1 VRDARV
7 ADCKPDRGHR
17 GSGWSQW
24 QSWPFL
30 LFIFVRATV
39 FLPPPLLAQNELPA
53 EAQQE
58 LKKLPP
64 AAQAVI
70 PKLFALD
77 WLPQPQWKMHAA
89 NIPHGEGI
97 DLDDSDWQLV
107 TTPSQ
112 GPLEAVWY
120 RAWIEIPKSLHG
132 DDITGTKI
140 SFRFNADA
148 DGLGPTIVYFN
159 GRRVAMGDD
168 LEPILLFE
176 NARAGDKILV
186 AVKLTRSS
194 GPKHF
199 EGAEFRIQRAHGS
212 PNSETLWQELFALG
226 EIAPG
231 FGPKADEVKRRI
243 QAASS
248 AVDVPALQQGDK
260 QGFDNSLAKAHAEL
274 SELEQ
279 PVKNFFVQ
287 ATGNSHI
294 DAAWLWPSTET
305 VDVVRRTF
313 ATALQ
318 LMDEYPELHYAQSAA
333 QYSEWME
340 EKYPALFRQTQNRA
354 REHRWELVGG
364 MWVEPD
370 LNMPDGESLVR
381 QILIGKRFFRKN
393 YNADVRIGWNPDSFG
408 YNWQL
413 PQIYKKSGIDYFVT
427 QKMSWNET
435 NQLPLTLFWWQSPDG
450 SRVLTYFPTGYGG
463 SLEPV
468 RLAYQLGLG
477 ASHNPGLTQALNL
490 FGEGD
495 HGGGPTR
502 DMLDRGIRWSEP
514 GLVFPKLK
522 FGSAQEFFSGVEKKL
537 DSAHS
542 PVWNYQ
548 SVATQKPELPASTD
562 EKIELP
568 IWNDELYLEFHRGVF
583 TTQAKHK
590 QNMRQ
595 SEEWLLNAEK
605 YAALAWLRGDTY
617 PGERLNQ
624 AWKKV
629 LFNQFHDLAAGSGIG
644 IIYKDA
650 QRDYDVAHWIAHDTT
665 ASALRTLSA
674 EIDTRSIPGTPV
686 LVWNPLAW
694 KRTDL
699 VSLDLQ
705 LPAKSPS
712 GITVVDSRGK
722 PLLSQILSANAATNT
737 YRLLLEP
744 KDVPSLGYVVLH
756 VAAGNPTVPSDLHA
770 HGTTLENSVLRV
782 TIDSSTGCITSLY
795 NKTTQFESLAK
806 NSCGN
811 ELIAFHDQ
819 PKEYDAW
826 NIDADFEKDFSRLD
840 RADSVELVEKGPLRA
855 TIRVSRKWQNSRLVQ
870 DISLYAGM
878 NRVDV
883 TNDIDWHESHVLLK
897 TAFPLAA
904 WGSEATY
911 EIPYGTITRPTTR
924 NNSWESAKFEV
935 PALRWADLGDGKH
948 GFSLLN
954 ESKYGY
960 DAKGNVLRLS
970 LLRSPKDPDP
980 QADQG
985 HHRFAYSLYAHG
997 GDWKEALTV
1006 ERGYEFNYKLE
1017 AFQVQPHT
1025 GAMGLEHSYVSVDAP
1040 DLVLTAMKKTEDGDG
1055 LLLRFYEWAGSNG
1068 EAEIAVPEGATAAR
1082 IANLMEEASD
1092 PELPLHRG
1100 RVKVPYHP
1108 FEIISLRLSY
1118 PPLQAQG
1125 E

>member
-1 VRDARV
+1 M
-7 ADCKPDRGHR
+7 CR
-17 GSGWSQW
+17 GSGRSGWRGC
-24 QSWPFL
+24 PFL
-30 LFIFVRATV
+30 LFILAVTSVLAPRSLF
-39 FLPPPLLAQNELPA
+39 AQNQLPD
-53 EAQQE
+53 EAKQE
-58 LKKLPP
+58 LKKFPP

-89 NIPHGEGI
+89 DLPHGEGI
-97 DLDDSDWQLV
+97 DLNDSDWQSV
-107 TTPSQ
+107 TPPSE
-112 GPLEAVWY
+112 GPADAVWY
-120 RAWIEIPKSLHG
+120 RAWIEIPQSLNG
-132 DDITGTKI
+132 DDITGAKI
-140 SFRFNADA
+140 SFRFNVDA

-159 GRRVAMGDD
+159 GRRVSMGDD
-168 LEPILLFE
+168 LEPISLFE
-176 NARAGDKILV
+176 NGKAGDKILV
-186 AVKLTRSS
+186 AVKLTRSI

-199 EGAEFRIQRAHGS
+199 HGAELRIIRPSGL
-212 PNSETLWQELFALG
+212 PNSETLWQELFSLG
-226 EIAPG
+226 EIAP
-231 FGPKADEVKRRI
+231 ALSSRDDEVRQRI

-248 AVDVPALQQGDK
+248 DVDFGALQHGDK
-260 QGFDNSLAKAHAEL
+260 QTFDKSIAKAH
-274 SELEQ
+274 SELTPLDG
-279 PVKNFFVQ
+279 PVKNLSVQ

-294 DAAWLWPSTET
+294 DAAWLWPWTET
-305 VDVVRRTF
+305 VDVVHRTF

-318 LMDEYPELHYAQSAA
+318 LMGEYPQLHFSQSAA

-340 EKYPALFRQTQNRA
+340 QKYPALFQQTVNRVK
-354 REHRWELVGG
+354 EHRWELVGG

-381 QILIGKRFFRKN
+381 QILIGKRYFRQK
-393 YNADVRIGWNPDSFG
+393 YDVDVRIGWNPDSFG

-463 SLEPV
+463 SLEPSY
-468 RLAYQLGLG
+468 LAYQLGLG
-477 ASHNPGLTQALNL
+477 ASRNPGLTQSLNL

-502 DMLDRGIRWSEP
+502 DMLDRGIRWSQP
-514 GLVFPKLK
+514 GLVFPKLN
-522 FGSAQEFFSGVEKKL
+522 FGSAQAFFSSVETKL

-542 PVWNYQ
+542 PLWNYK
-548 SVATQKPELPASTD
+548 SVAAQNPELPASTD
-562 EKIELP
+562 GKIELP

-590 QNMRQ
+590 QNMRE

-605 YAALAWLRGDTY
+605 LSSLAWLKGDAY
-617 PGERLNQ
+617 PTDRLNE

-644 IIYKDA
+644 VIYKDA
-650 QRDYDVAHWIAHDTT
+650 QRDYDVVHWIANDATT
-665 ASALRTLSA
+665 SALHTVTA

-699 VSLDLQ
+699 VSFDVQ
-705 LPAKSPS
+705 LPTKPPS
-712 GITVVDSRGK
+712 GISVLDSHGK
-722 PLLSQILSANAATNT
+722 PLAFQVLSSNAATNA
-737 YRLLLEP
+737 YRLMVRAT
-744 KDVPSLGYVVLH
+744 DVPSLGYTVLH
-756 VAAGNPTVPSDLHA
+756 VAPGTQTVPSDLRA
-770 HGTTLENSVLRV
+770 SGTTIENSILKL
-782 TIDSSTGCITSLY
+782 TIDSATGCITSLY
-795 NKTTQFESLAK
+795 NKETQFETLEK

-826 NIDADFEKDFSRLD
+826 NIDAGFEKNFSLLD
-840 RADSVELVEKGPLRA
+840 RAESVQLVEKGPLRA
-855 TIRVSRKWQNSRLVQ
+855 TIRVSRVWQNSRFVQ

-883 TNDIDWHESHVLLK
+883 TNDMDWHESHILLK

-904 WGSEATY
+904 SSSEATY
-911 EIPYGTITRPTTR
+911 EIPYGTIARPTTR

-935 PALRWADLGDGKH
+935 PALRWADLGDGQH
-948 GFSLLN
+948 GFSLIN

-985 HHRFAYSLYAHG
+985 HHHFTYSLYPHS
-997 GDWKEALTV
+997 GDWKKARTV
-1006 ERGYEFNYKLE
+1006 ARGYEFNYKLQ
-1017 AFQVQPHT
+1017 AFQVEPHT
-1025 GAMGLEHSYVSVDAP
+1025 GSLTPEHSYVSVDAP
-1040 DLVLTAMKKTEDGDG
+1040 NLVLTAMKKTEDGDG
-1055 LLLRFYEWAGSNG
+1055 LLLRLYEWAGKSG
-1068 EAEIAVPEGATAAR
+1068 EADIAVPQGATAAR
-1082 IANLMEEASD
+1082 LANLMEETSD
-1092 PELPLHRG
+1092 GELPLTNG

-1108 FEIISLRLSY
+1108 FEIVSIRLSY
-1118 PPLQAQG
+1118 PPLQTRG
-1125 E
+1125 K

>member
-7 ADCKPDRGHR
+7 TGYKPDPGYRGA
-17 GSGWSQW
+17 GWSRW
-24 QSWPFL
+24 QRCPFL
-30 LFIFVRATV
+30 LFLFVSATV
-39 FLPPPLLAQNELPA
+39 LLAPPLLAQNELPD
-53 EAQQE
+53 EAKQE
-58 LKKLPP
+58 LTKLPP
-64 AAQAVI
+64 PAQALI
-70 PKLFALD
+70 PKLYALD

-97 DLDDSDWQLV
+97 DVNDADWQFV
-107 TTPSQ
+107 TAPSQ

-120 RAWIEIPKSLHG
+120 RAWIEIPKALSG
-132 DDITGTKI
+132 DDITGAKI
-140 SFRFNADA
+140 SFRLNANA
-148 DGLGPTIVYFN
+148 DGLGATIVYFN

-168 LEPILLFE
+168 LEPIVLFE

-186 AVKLTRSS
+186 AVKLTRSI

-199 EGAEFRIQRAHGS
+199 QGADLRIERPSGS
-212 PNSETLWQELFALG
+212 ANSETLWQELFSLG
-226 EIAPG
+226 EIAPA
-231 FGPKADEVKRRI
+231 FGPKADEVTQRI

-248 AVDVPALQQGDK
+248 AVDFRALQQGDK
-260 QGFDNSLAKAHAEL
+260 QRFDNSLGKAHAEL
-274 SELEQ
+274 SELDE
-279 PVKNFFVQ
+279 PVKNFLVQ

-294 DAAWLWPSTET
+294 DAAWLWPWTET

-313 ATALQ
+313 ETALQ

-340 EKYPALFRQTQNRA
+340 EKYPALFQQTLNRA
-354 REHRWELVGG
+354 TEHRWELVGG

-381 QILIGKRFFRKN
+381 QILIGKRYFRQK
-393 YNADVRIGWNPDSFG
+393 YKTDVRIGWNPDSFG

-435 NQLPLTLFWWQSPDG
+435 NRLPLTLFWWQSPDG

-502 DMLDRGIRWSEP
+502 DTLERGIRWSEP

-522 FGSAQEFFSGVEKKL
+522 FGSAQEFFSSVEKKL

-542 PVWNYQ
+542 PVWNYK
-548 SVATQKPELPASTD
+548 SVATQKRDLPASMD
-562 EKIELP
+562 GKIELP

-583 TTQAKHK
+583 TTQANHK
-590 QNMRQ
+590 QNMRE

-605 YAALAWLRGDTY
+605 YASLAWLRGDTY

-650 QRDYDVAHWIAHDTT
+650 QRDYDVAHWIANDATSG
-665 ASALRTLSA
+665 AFRTLSA
-674 EIDTRSIPGTPV
+674 EIDTRSISGTPV

-699 VSLDLQ
+699 VSFDVQ
-705 LPAKSPS
+705 LPARSPS
-712 GITVVDSRGK
+712 GITVLDSRGK
-722 PLLSQILSANAATNT
+722 PLVSQLLSANAATNT
-737 YRLLLEP
+737 FRLLVKP
-744 KDVPSLGYVVLH
+744 TDVPSLGYTVLH
-756 VAAGNPTVPSDLHA
+756 VATGNQTVPSDLRA
-770 HGTTLENSVLRV
+770 HDTTLENSVLRV

-795 NKTTQFESLAK
+795 NKAAQFESLAK

-840 RADSVELVEKGPLRA
+840 HADSVELVEKGPLRA
-855 TIRVSRKWQNSRLVQ
+855 TIRVSRRWQNSRFVQ

-904 WGSEATY
+904 SSSEATY
-911 EIPYGTITRPTTR
+911 EIPYGAITRPTTR

-935 PALRWADLGDGKH
+935 PALRWAELGDGKH
-948 GFSLLN
+948 GFSLIN

-960 DAKGNVLRLS
+960 DAEGNVLRLS

-985 HHRFAYSLYAHG
+985 DHRFSYSLYAHG

-1006 ERGYEFNYKLE
+1006 RRGYEFNYKLQ
-1017 AFQVQPHT
+1017 AFQAQPHT
-1025 GAMGLEHSYVSVDAP
+1025 GAMGPEHSYVSVDAP
-1040 DLVLTAMKKTEDGDG
+1040 DLVLTAMKKAEDGDG
-1055 LLLRFYEWAGSNG
+1055 LLLRFYEWGGNAGQ
-1068 EAEIAVPEGATAAR
+1068 AEIAVPEGATAAR
-1082 IANLMEEASD
+1082 IANLMEESSD
-1092 PELPLHRG
+1092 SELPVNGG

-1108 FEIISLRLSY
+1108 FEILSLRLSY
-1118 PPLQAQG
+1118 PPSQAG
-1125 E
+1125 GD

>member
-1 VRDARV
+1 
-7 ADCKPDRGHR
+7 
-17 GSGWSQW
+17 
-24 QSWPFL
+24 L
-30 LFIFVRATV
+30 IFASATV
-39 FLPPPLLAQNELPA
+39 LLPPPLLAQNELPE
-53 EAQQE
+53 EAKQE

-64 AAQAVI
+64 EAQAII

-77 WLPQPQWKMHAA
+77 WLPQPQWKMRAA

-97 DLDDSDWQLV
+97 DLDDSDWQV
-107 TTPSQ
+107 VKTPSQ
-112 GPLEAVWY
+112 GPLGALWY
-120 RAWIEIPKSLHG
+120 RAWIEIPKSLNG
-132 DDITGTKI
+132 DDITGAKV
-140 SFRFNADA
+140 SFRLNVDA

-176 NARAGDKILV
+176 NAGAGDRILA
-186 AVKLTRSS
+186 AVKLTRSI

-199 EGAEFRIQRAHGS
+199 QGAELRIRRPPGS
-212 PNSETLWQELFALG
+212 PSSETLWQELFSLG
-226 EIAPG
+226 ELAPA
-231 FGPKADEVKRRI
+231 FGPKAGEVRQRV

-248 AVDVPALQQGDK
+248 AVDVGALQQGDE
-260 QGFDNSLAKAHAEL
+260 QRFHNSLAKAQAEL
-274 SELEQ
+274 TELDQ
-279 PVKNFFVQ
+279 PAKNFLLVQ

-294 DAAWLWPSTET
+294 DAAWLWPWTET

-313 ATALQ
+313 QTALQ

-333 QYSEWME
+333 QYSQWME
-340 EKYPALFRQTQNRA
+340 EKYLALFQQTLNRA
-354 REHRWELVGG
+354 KEHRWELVGG

-381 QILIGKRFFRKN
+381 QILIGKRYFRQK

-477 ASHNPGLTQALNL
+477 ATHNPGLTQALNL

-502 DMLDRGIRWSEP
+502 DMLDRGIGWSEP
-514 GLVFPKLK
+514 GLVFPKLR
-522 FGSAQEFFSGVEKKL
+522 FGSAQEFLSAVEKRL
-537 DSAHS
+537 DSAHA
-542 PVWNYQ
+542 PVWNYK
-548 SVATQKPELPASTD
+548 SVAAQKPELPASMD
-562 EKIELP
+562 DKIELP

-590 QNMRQ
+590 QNMRE

-605 YAALAWLRGDTY
+605 YASLAWLSGDTY
-617 PGERLNQ
+617 PGERFNQ
-624 AWKKV
+624 AWRKV

-644 IIYKDA
+644 VIYKDA
-650 QRDYDVAHWIAHDTT
+650 QQDYDVAHWIANDATS
-665 ASALRTLSA
+665 SALRTLST

-699 VSLDLQ
+699 VSFDLQ
-705 LPAKSPS
+705 LPAKSSS
-712 GITVVDSRGK
+712 GITVLDSRGK
-722 PLLSQILSANAATNT
+722 PLLSQVLSADAATNT
-737 YRLLLEP
+737 YRLLVKP
-744 KDVPSLGYVVLH
+744 KDVPSLGYMVLH
-756 VAAGNPTVPSDLHA
+756 VVTGDPTEPSDLLA
-770 HGTTLENSVLRV
+770 HDTTLENSVLRM

-795 NKTTQFESLAK
+795 NKATQFESLAQ

-811 ELIAFHDQ
+811 ELFAFHDQ

-855 TIRVSRKWQNSRLVQ
+855 TIRVSRRWQNSRFVQ

-897 TAFPLAA
+897 TAFRLAA
-904 WGSEATY
+904 SSSEATY

-935 PALRWADLGDGKH
+935 PALRWADLGDGRH
-948 GFSLLN
+948 GFSLIN

-970 LLRSPKDPDP
+970 LLRFPKDPDP

-985 HHRFAYSLYAHG
+985 RHHFTYSLYAHG

-1006 ERGYEFNYKLE
+1006 ERGYEFNYKLQ

-1025 GAMGLEHSYVSVDAP
+1025 GAMGPEHSYVSVDAP
-1040 DLVLTAMKKTEDGDG
+1040 GLVLTAMKKTEDGDG
-1055 LLLRFYEWAGSNG
+1055 LLLRLYEWKGNAGQV
-1068 EAEIAVPEGATAAR
+1068 AIAVPEGATAAR
-1082 IANLMEEASD
+1082 MANLMEEGSD
-1092 PELPLHRG
+1092 SELPLSGG

-1108 FEIISLRLSY
+1108 FEIISVRLSY
-1118 PPLQAQG
+1118 PPLRSRG

>member
-1 VRDARV
+1 MPRVR
-7 ADCKPDRGHR
+7 
-17 GSGWSQW
+17 WSQW
-24 QSWPFL
+24 QSWSCLFL
-30 LFIFVRATV
+30 VFVSALFLTTPI
-39 FLPPPLLAQNELPA
+39 LAQTELPD
-53 EAQQE
+53 EAKQE

-64 AAQAVI
+64 EGQALI

-89 NIPHGEGI
+89 DLPHGEAM
-97 DLDDSDWQLV
+97 DLNDSDWQSV
-107 TTPSQ
+107 TVPSQ
-112 GPLEAVWY
+112 GPVEAVWY
-120 RAWIEIPKSLHG
+120 RAWIEVPKSLNG
-132 DDITGTKI
+132 EDITGAKV
-140 SFRFNADA
+140 SFRFNVDA

-176 NARAGDKILV
+176 NARPGDKVLV
-186 AVKLTRSS
+186 AVKVTRSI
-194 GPKHF
+194 GPKRF
-199 EGAEFRIQRAHGS
+199 QGAELRIERPSGS
-212 PNSETLWQELFALG
+212 PTSETLWQELFSLA
-226 EIAPG
+226 EIAPA
-231 FGPKADEVKRRI
+231 FGSKADEVKQRM
-243 QAASS
+243 QTAS
-248 AVDVPALQQGDK
+248 ADVDLHALQQGHK
-260 QGFDNSLAKAHAEL
+260 QAFDNSIAKAQ
-274 SELEQ
+274 SELAPLHE
-279 PVKNFFVQ
+279 PVKNLTVQ

-294 DAAWLWPSTET
+294 DAAWLWPWTET
-305 VDVVRRTF
+305 VDVVHRTF

-318 LMDEYPELHYAQSAA
+318 LMDEYPQLHYAQSAA

-340 EKYPALFRQTQNRA
+340 QKYPTLFQQTQNRVK
-354 REHRWELVGG
+354 EHRWELVGG

-381 QILIGKRFFRKN
+381 QILIGKRYFRQKYDAN
-393 YNADVRIGWNPDSFG
+393 VRIGWNPDSFG

-435 NQLPLTLFWWQSPDG
+435 NKLPLTLFWWQSPDG

-468 RLAYQLGLG
+468 RLAYELGLG
-477 ASHNPGLTQALNL
+477 ASHNPGLTQVLDL

-514 GLVFPKLK
+514 GLVFPKLN
-522 FGSAQEFFSGVEKKL
+522 FGSAQEFFSSVETKL

-542 PVWNYQ
+542 PLWNYK
-548 SVATQKPELPASTD
+548 SVAAQTPELPASTD
-562 EKIELP
+562 GKIALP
-568 IWNDELYLEFHRGVF
+568 TWNDELYLEFHRGVF

-590 QNMRQ
+590 QNMRE

-605 YAALAWLRGDTY
+605 YASLAWLRGDSY
-617 PGERLNQ
+617 PGDKLNE

-650 QRDYDVAHWIAHDTT
+650 QHDYDVVHWT
-665 ASALRTLSA
+665 ANDATSSALRTLSA
-674 EIDTRSIPGTPV
+674 EIDTRSNSGTPV

-699 VSLDLQ
+699 VRFDVQ
-705 LPAKSPS
+705 LPAKPS
-712 GITVVDSRGK
+712 SSFTVLDSRGK
-722 PLLSQILSANAATNT
+722 PLVSQVLSSNPETNS
-737 YRLLLEP
+737 YRLLV
-744 KDVPSLGYVVLH
+744 KAQDVPSLGYTVLH
-756 VAAGNPTVPSDLHA
+756 VAPGGQPPVSDLHA
-770 HGTTLENSVLRV
+770 HDTTIENSVIKV

-795 NKTTQFESLAK
+795 NKATQFESLAK

-826 NIDADFEKDFSRLD
+826 NIDADFEKNPTLLD
-840 RADSVELVEKGPLRA
+840 RAESVRLVEKGPLRA
-855 TIRVSRKWQNSRLVQ
+855 TVRVTRTWQNSKLVQ

-904 WGSEATY
+904 SSADATY

-924 NNSWESAKFEV
+924 NNSWESARFEV
-935 PALRWADLGDGKH
+935 PALRWADLGDGQH
-948 GFSLLN
+948 GFSLIN
-954 ESKYGY
+954 ENKYGY

-985 HHRFAYSLYAHG
+985 HHHFTYSLYAHG
-997 GDWKEALTV
+997 GDWKQARTV
-1006 ERGYEFNYKLE
+1006 ERGYEFNYKLQ
-1017 AFQVQPHT
+1017 AQQVQPHT

-1055 LLLRFYEWAGSNG
+1055 LLLRFYEWAGNSG

-1082 IANLMEEASD
+1082 LTNLMEEPSD
-1092 PELPLHRG
+1092 GELPLNHG
-1100 RVKVPYHP
+1100 KVKVPYHP
-1108 FEIISLRLSY
+1108 FEIASVRLSY
-1118 PPLQAQG
+1118 PNSQAPV